1 MAEVVDVT
9 RVADEVRH
17 LPGVVYVEENKYM
30 CSEPGQAAL
39 RQAIEEHGLT
49 RVVVASCSPRMHE
62 ITFRRAAA
70 KAGLNPYLVEMANLR
85 EHVSWVH
92 ADDHEAATLKAKE
105 LVKKAIARITHN
117 EPLSPMPIPVTKRAL
132 VIGGGIAGIQAA
144 LDIAAAGNPV
154 TLVERQSTIGGR
166 MAQLDKTFPTLDCSS
181 CILTPKM
188 VEASQSSDIELLTYS
203 EVESVG
209 GYVGNFEVQIKKK
222 AKLVDHAKCTSCG
235 ICWDKCPEKVA
246 SEFDM
251 AQGKRSSI
259 FIPFAQ
265 AVPPKPVVDQAH
277 CRYIKF
283 LEFEASGAE
292 GKKPPQCR
300 ICEKLCPPQALDWDQ
315 EDEVV
320 TEKFGT
326 IVVATGYDA
335 FDPTAYGEFCY
346 GQYPDVITGLE
357 LERMLSASGPT
368 EGHVLR
374 PSDGASPKTVV
385 FLSCIGSRDEARGK
399 AYCSQICC
407 MYMAKHAIMLREH
420 DPETQSYIFY
430 IDNRVVGKGYEEF
443 SRRAQE
449 DAGATYL
456 RGRVAKV
463 FPKDGKMVVMGEDAL
478 IGRQV
483 EIAAD
488 LVVLAA
494 AVVPSEG
501 ADRVARMLNISYDE
515 DNFLVEA
522 HPKLRPVETHTDGV
536 FLAGSCVSPCDV
548 PQSVARGS
556 AAAAKAL
563 AILSKETLLNEPTTS
578 AVDPIR
584 CSGCQLCLE
593 VCPFNAISA
602 QMVAG
607 RTVASV
613 NEGLCKG
620 CGLCSATCRPG
631 AIWVKGATHKQ
642 LFAEVTSLWT

>member
-1 MAEVVDVT
+1 
-9 RVADEVRH
+9 
-17 LPGVVYVEENKYM
+17 LPGVVYVQENKYM
-30 CSEPGQAAL
+30 CSEPGQAAI
-39 RQAIEEHGLT
+39 RQAIEEQGLT

-62 ITFRRAAA
+62 ITFRRAVA
-70 KAGLNPYLVEMANLR
+70 KAGLNPYLMEMANLR
-85 EHVSWVH
+85 EHCSWVH
-92 ADDHEAATLKAKE
+92 ADNHEAATLKAIE
-105 LVKKAIARITHN
+105 LVKKAIARICHS

-144 LDIAAAGNPV
+144 LDIAAAGNTV
-154 TLVERQSTIGGR
+154 TLVERQPTIGGR

-188 VEASQSSDIELLTYS
+188 VDVSQNPDIELLTYS
-203 EVESVG
+203 EVESVS
-209 GYVGNFEVQIKKK
+209 GYVGNFEVQIRKR
-222 AKLVDHAKCTSCG
+222 AKLVDNAKCTSCG

-259 FIPFAQ
+259 YIPFAQ
-265 AVPPKPVVDQAH
+265 AVPPKPVVDQLH

-283 LEFEASGAE
+283 REFEASGAE
-292 GKKPPQCR
+292 GKKPLQCR
-300 ICEKLCPPQALDWDQ
+300 ICEKLCPPQALDWEQ

-335 FDPTAYGEFCY
+335 FDPTVYGEFGY

-357 LERMLSASGPT
+357 LERLLSASGPT

-374 PSDGASPKTVV
+374 PSDGTPPKTVV

-407 MYMAKHAIMLREH
+407 MYMAKHAIMLKEH

-449 DAGATYL
+449 EAGATYL

-463 FPKDGKMVVMGEDAL
+463 FPQNGGLVVMGEDAL

-556 AAAAKAL
+556 AAAAKAM
-563 AILSKETLLNEPTTS
+563 AILSRETLLNEPTT
-578 AVDPIR
+578 AIVDPIR
-584 CSGCQLCLE
+584 CSGCQLCLK
-593 VCPFNAISA
+593 VCPFNAIST
-602 QMVAG
+602 QVVAG

-620 CGLCSATCRPG
+620 CGLCSAACRPG

-642 LFAEVTSLWT
+642 LFAEVASLWT